1 MRSLSLG
8 CVDFKKGPIVT
19 PIDQLIQ
26 TLLDYVKDH
35 AVKLITG
42 LVLMA
47 VGWYLGNRRASAD
60 WKKQEFLDR
69 LNVSLNSIDDGILK
83 IRTLSEKRCEEV
95 FLNSAAAETV
105 KKVARKTTAAN
116 PILPIQVNE
125 NWYYLNAV
133 LNDVS
138 EQFADGFL
146 KRDMGGNVTS
156 ATYLIVLTCEA
167 DGEMKTRKIRA
178 MVIQK
183 RLLGNLPTEMP
194 ILQSPHHIT
203 RWKTLQFLAA
213 EYSRDPGR
221 FLEVELAVS

>member
-1 MRSLSLG
+1 M
-8 CVDFKKGPIVT
+8 T
-19 PIDQLIQ
+19 PIDQLVQ
-26 TLLDYVKDH
+26 TLFDYVKDH

-42 LVLMA
+42 LILMT
-47 VGWYLGNRRASAD
+47 VGWYLGHRRASAD

-69 LNVSLNSIDDGILK
+69 LNLSLNSIDDGTLK

-105 KKVARKTTAAN
+105 KKVARTTTADN
-116 PILPIQVNE
+116 PILPIPVKE

-167 DGEMKTRKIRA
+167 EGEMKTRKIRA
-178 MVIQK
+178 MVIRK
-183 RLLGNLPTEMP
+183 SLLGNLPAEMP
-194 ILQSPHHIT
+194 ALQSPHHIT

-213 EYSRDPGR
+213 EYLKDPGR
-221 FLEVELAVS
+221 FLEVELAVT